1 MLAKIWV
8 WKSKIFMIWKPC
20 HINLVKRS
28 SLALKYQCV
37 TILDDSWKINI
48 SLLCSPVLENSLTEW
63 TAMQSKIE
71 MENWYLPCK
80 SNDLY
85 TKTLDHALYPP
96 QARALCFS
104 REGRKEGAH
113 ESINNLRGLNLTLLV
128 VTYYH
133 HHIMPQF

>member
-1 MLAKIWV
+1 MMCI
-8 WKSKIFMIWKPC
+8 
-20 HINLVKRS
+20 
-28 SLALKYQCV
+28 ALKYR
-37 TILDDSWKINI
+37 DS
-48 SLLCSPVLENSLTEW
+48 SLHN
-63 TAMQSKIE
+63 
-71 MENWYLPCK
+71 
-80 SNDLY
+80 LY
-85 TKTLDHALYPP
+85 PKTLDHALYPP